1 MNRITENFINDYT
14 NQLINDNA
22 AIFVGAGLSK
32 VAGFV
37 DWKGLLKSIAD
48 ELKLDIEKENDLVS
62 IAQYYVNKNG
72 RPGINNILGN
82 EFLQDREPGENHR
95 ILARL
100 PITTYWT
107 TNYDSLIEDALKEE
121 GKIVDC
127 KYCNEHL
134 SRPYPNRNVVLYK
147 MHGDKSNPN
156 KAVLI
161 KDDYDRYYR
170 EYAPFVT
177 ALCGELVSKV
187 FLFLGFSFE
196 DPNLDYILSRMRV
209 EYGDGVAKQH
219 YAIFRKINANDYSD
233 QTEYVYDLN
242 KQDLFFDDLNRRY
255 HIKPI
260 VVDEYSEITE
270 ILKCIERKINSKN
283 IFISGSAEEYG
294 KWEEAEAKDF
304 IQLLSKKIIAT
315 GYNIVSGF
323 GLGVGSY
330 VITGA
335 LDQIYMRDRKID
347 DKRLLLRPF
356 PQGIIDQN
364 TQKALW
370 KQYREDMISHSGVAI
385 FIYGNKKE
393 KDTGKI
399 VDANGMY
406 EEFEIAKSQ
415 GKLIVPIGCTGYIA
429 EKIWNEVSCQFEIF
443 YGNNSSELRK
453 AFDGLNEKD
462 TVENLI
468 SKVLKFIQLANKI

>member
-1 MNRITENFINDYT
+1 MNTITKNFINDYT
-14 NQLINDNA
+14 EQVINDNA
-22 AIFVGAGLSK
+22 AIFAGAGLSK

-37 DWKGLLKSIAD
+37 DWKGLLRSAAE
-48 ELKLDIEKENDLVS
+48 ELELDIEKENDLVS
-62 IAQYYVNKNG
+62 MAQYYVNKNG
-72 RPGINNILGN
+72 RPGINSILGN
-82 EFLQDREPGENHR
+82 EFLQDKEPGENHR

-127 KYCNEHL
+127 KHCNEHL
-134 SRPYPNRNVVLYK
+134 SRSYPNRNAVVYK

-161 KDDYDRYYR
+161 KDDYDKYYR

-177 ALCGELVSKV
+177 ALCGELISKT
-187 FLFLGFSFE
+187 FLFIGFSFE

-219 YAIFRKINANDYSD
+219 YAIFRKVNRNDYSEEM
-233 QTEYVYDLN
+233 EYLYDLN
-242 KQDLFFDDLNRRY
+242 KQKLFFEDLTKRY

-294 KWEEAEAKDF
+294 QWEETEAKDF
-304 IQLLSKKIIAT
+304 IQLLSENIIAR

-335 LDQIYMRDRKID
+335 LNQIYMKDRKID

-356 PQGIIDQN
+356 PQGIVDEN
-364 TQKALW
+364 TRKALW
-370 KQYREDMISHSGVAI
+370 KKYREDMISHSGIAI
-385 FIYGNKKE
+385 FIYGNKKD
-393 KDTGKI
+393 KATGKI
-399 VDANGMY
+399 VDADGMY
-406 EEFEIAKSQ
+406 EEFEIAKNQ
-415 GKLIVPIGCTGYIA
+415 GKLIVPIGCTGYVA
-429 EKIWNEVSCQFEIF
+429 ERIWNELSSQFETF
-443 YGNNSSELRK
+443 YRNNSPELRI
-453 AFDGLNEKD
+453 AFEELNKKD

-468 SKVLKFIQLANKI
+468 SKVLKFIQLVNSI